1 MINAGIFLVPAVHEI
16 AAAAEFA
23 ITTRAAKKPDPH
35 PLTDSPALDA
45 GTKGIDAPDHF
56 MAWDT
61 RPVDRE
67 QAFHRAGIRVANP
80 TRLYANPYLIG
91 ARVQKWFTYFREF
104 SRSRDFYRFVGC
116 VHIHPLGSEL
126 FQVMVDVD
134 LPPFATSACD
144 SNRTHSQNTRVRG
157 LWAKHAVTGEVNC
170 WGPVGGISF

>member
-45 GTKGIDAPDHF
+45 GTKGVDAPDHF

-67 QAFHRAGIRVANP
+67 RAFHRAGIRVANP
-80 TRLYANPYLIG
+80 TRLYANAYLIG
-91 ARVQKWFTYFREF
+91 AGVQKWFTYFREL
-104 SRSRDFYRFVGC
+104 SRSRDFYCFVGC
-116 VHIHPLGSEL
+116 VHIHTLSCEL
-126 FQVMVDVD
+126 FQVIVD
-134 LPPFATSACD
+134 LPIPAHTI
-144 SNRTHSQNTRVRG
+144 RTR
-157 LWAKHAVTGEVNC
+157 E
-170 WGPVGGISF
+170 